1 MERKII
7 VVDVDGVLCDLVGSA
22 IPVINSLYD
31 CNLNRTDIRMFEMD
45 RILGVKKGDF
55 DKEVFQR
62 IDYSKMQLIEGAA
75 EGLAQLAIRFR
86 IVVATNRP
94 PDLYS
99 KTKKWLVDNALTF
112 HAFMSA
118 QETDSTVAKKSDL
131 YPMAEVV
138 IDDDLREV
146 IAAYDFTKVTCLFD
160 APWNHS
166 INAQGRF
173 LRCRDWNEI
182 VDVCMSSSGISKQPE
197 GMKGRNSLK
206 RKRLYPPS

>member
-7 VVDVDGVLCDLVGSA
+7 VVDVDGVLCDLVASA

-31 CNLNRTDIRMFEMD
+31 CNLSRTDIRMFEMD
-45 RILGVKKGDF
+45 RIVGVKKGGF
-55 DKEVFQR
+55 DKDVFQR

-75 EGLAQLAIRFR
+75 EGLAQLASRFR
-86 IVVATNRP
+86 IVVATSRP
-94 PDLYS
+94 PELYS
-99 KTKKWLVDNALTF
+99 KTEEWLVDNALTF
-112 HAFMSA
+112 HAFMSV
-118 QETDSTVAKKSDL
+118 QETDSTVVKKSDL

-146 IAAYDFTKVTCLFD
+146 IAASDFAKVTCLLD

-173 LRCRDWNEI
+173 LRCRDWKEI
-182 VDVCMSSSGISKQPE
+182 VDACMSSSGGNWES
-197 GMKGRNSLK
+197 
-206 RKRLYPPS
+206 

>member
-7 VVDVDGVLCDLVGSA
+7 VVDVDDVLCDLVASA

-31 CNLNRTDIRMFEMD
+31 CNLSRTDIRMFEMD
-45 RILGVKKGDF
+45 RIVGVKKGGF
-55 DKEVFQR
+55 DKDVFQR

-75 EGLAQLAIRFR
+75 EGLAQLASRFR
-86 IVVATNRP
+86 IVVATSRP
-94 PDLYS
+94 PELYS
-99 KTKKWLVDNALTF
+99 KTEEWLVDNALTF
-112 HAFMSA
+112 HAFMSV
-118 QETDSTVAKKSDL
+118 QETDSTVVKKSDL

-146 IAAYDFTKVTCLFD
+146 IAASDFAKVTCLLD

-173 LRCRDWNEI
+173 LRCRDWKEI
-182 VDVCMSSSGISKQPE
+182 VDACMSSSGGNWES
-197 GMKGRNSLK
+197 
-206 RKRLYPPS
+206 